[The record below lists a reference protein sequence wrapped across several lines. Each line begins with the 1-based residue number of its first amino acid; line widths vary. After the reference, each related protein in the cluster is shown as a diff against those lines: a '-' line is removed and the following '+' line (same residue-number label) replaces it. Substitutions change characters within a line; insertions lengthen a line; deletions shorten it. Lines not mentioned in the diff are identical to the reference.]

1 MGGRASPSR
10 PKIGGKGWGEKLGDP
25 VLDDPPSFGEGD
37 DRGSFATRESAPSPH
52 PDLHFVP
59 SDVASP
65 DSFRGPKLITTDC
78 SDGRTIIHS
87 RVASSE
93 LERLSVP
100 PKLERRVDWNQI
112 LAEGLYPLQWILE
125 VHRGLAVSYL

>member
-10 PKIGGKGWGEKLGDP
+10 RNIEEKGWGEELGDL

-37 DRGSFATRESAPSPH
+37 DRGSFASRESAPSAY
-52 PDLHFVP
+52 PDLRFFP
-59 SDVASP
+59 SDGTSL
-65 DSFRGPKLITTDC
+65 DSFRGPVLITTDC

-93 LERLSVP
+93 LE
-100 PKLERRVDWNQI
+100 
-112 LAEGLYPLQWILE
+112 
-125 VHRGLAVSYL
+125 